1 MIEIHKYTLP
11 NGLRVL
17 HHYDDSTQM
26 VVLNTLYDVG
36 ARDEHPE
43 QTGFAHLFEHLMFG
57 GSLHIPDYDTPLQEA
72 GGENNAWTSNDI
84 TNYYTLVP
92 KHNVERAFWLESDR
106 MLQLQFSPESLAVQ
120 KQVVTEEFKQRNLNQ
135 PYGDVYMLLRPLA
148 YQHHPYSWATIGKEI
163 AHIEGATMEQVKAFF
178 YSHYAPN
185 NAILA
190 IAGNIAYDEA
200 IALAEKWYGD
210 IPTREIAPRTYA
222 PEPKQTAPR
231 HLEVERDV
239 PASMLVKAYH
249 MCSRTDVH
257 YHRYDLLSDLLSNGN
272 SSRLYRQL
280 VMEQQQFSEVNAYLT
295 GSVEAGLLIVTG
307 KPMPDITLEEAD
319 LAIQAVLQQ
328 LVDSPVPQEELDKV
342 VNKVESTLLFN
353 NMGYQELAANLAYHE
368 LIGDANDINSE
379 VDRYRIISPL
389 DIQQTAIIA
398 FDKNN
403 CSTLYYRAK

>member
-1 MIEIHKYTLP
+1 MIEIGKYTLS

-57 GSLHIPDYDTPLQEA
+57 GSIHIPDYDTPLQEA

-92 KHNVERAFWLESDR
+92 KQNVERAFWLESDR
-106 MLQLQFSPESLAVQ
+106 MLQLQFSDESLAVQ
-120 KQVVTEEFKQRNLNQ
+120 KQVVIEEFKQRNLNQ
-135 PYGDVYMLLRPLA
+135 PYGDLYMLLRPLA
-148 YQHHPYSWATIGKEI
+148 YQHHPYRWATIGKEI
-163 AHIEGATMEQVKAFF
+163 AHIEEATMEQVKEFF
-178 YSHYAPN
+178 YTHYAPN

-190 IAGNIAYDEA
+190 IAGNISFDEA
-200 IALAEKWYGD
+200 IALSEKWYSN
-210 IPTREIAPRTYA
+210 IPSREIAPRAYA
-222 PEPKQTAPR
+222 AEPRQTAPR

-239 PASMLVKAYH
+239 PATMVVKAYH
-249 MCSRTDVH
+249 MCSRGDAN

-280 VMEQQQFSEVNAYLT
+280 VMDSQLLSEVNAYIT
-295 GSVEAGLLIVTG
+295 GSVEAGLFVVTG
-307 KPMPDITLEEAD
+307 KLMPHITPQEAD
-319 LAIQAVLQQ
+319 NELTAVLQQ
-328 LVDSPVPQEELDKV
+328 LVDNLVPQEELEKV

-353 NMGYQELAANLAYHE
+353 NVGYQNIASNIAYHE
-368 LIGDANDINSE
+368 LINDANDINNE
-379 VDRYRIISPL
+379 AERYRTISPL
-389 DIQQTAIIA
+389 DIQQTATLL
-398 FDKNN
+398 FDKSN
-403 CSTLYYRAK
+403 CSTLYYKAK